1 MIAQISK
8 SGNSKEMVFAINV
21 LEHKKN
27 WEAGTEKSQWM
38 QNKNQYTLF
47 L

>member
-8 SGNSKEMVFAINV
+8 SGNSKEMVFAIV